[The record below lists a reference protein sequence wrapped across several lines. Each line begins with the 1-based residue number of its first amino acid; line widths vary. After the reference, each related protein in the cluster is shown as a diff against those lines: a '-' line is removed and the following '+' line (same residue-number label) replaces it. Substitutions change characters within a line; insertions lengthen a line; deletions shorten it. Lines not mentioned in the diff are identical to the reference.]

1 VSPKGGRV
9 ATPKAPRIE
18 TRCARKPGLDTRTL
32 RARYSTTFGAVL
44 LLTGC
49 TMYGEP
55 APPEPQGTLVV
66 FAAASL
72 AETFDQLEI
81 QFERLHPRLDVVMN
95 YGGSAAL
102 ATQIVEGAPADFFVS
117 ASEEAMEPI
126 IDAGLTAHPVDLAT
140 NSLMIAVPPGNPGDV
155 DGLRDLSRPEL
166 AIALCAV
173 EVPCGALAARVLDAA
188 GVVPSVDSYE
198 QDALA
203 VLTKVELDEVDAALV
218 YRTDVLAA
226 GDRVEGIEFPGAED
240 ATTLYQYAAPTSG
253 ANSTASSAMSMY
265 LQGEWVRQ
273 LLEEAGFGAPE

>member
-1 VSPKGGRV
+1 MRGAGAAAAAGGI
-9 ATPKAPRIE
+9 AT
-18 TRCARKPGLDTRTL
+18 
-32 RARYSTTFGAVL
+32 VL
-44 LLTGC
+44 LLAGC
-49 TMYGEP
+49 VSGSESP
-55 APPEPQGTLVV
+55 PPEPQGTLVV

-72 AETFDQLEI
+72 AGTFDQVETKV
-81 QFERLHPRLDVVMN
+81 ERLYPSLDVVMN

-102 ATQIVEGAPADFFVS
+102 ATQIVEGAPADVFVS
-117 ASEEAMEPI
+117 ASAEAMEPI
-126 IDAGLTAHPVDLAT
+126 VEAGLTAHPVDLAT

-173 EVPCGALAARVLDAA
+173 EVPCGALAARVLDNA

-198 QDALA
+198 QDVKAA
-203 VLTKVELDEVDAALV
+203 LTKVELDEVDAALV

-253 ANSTASSAMSMY
+253 ANHTAAAAFSMY
-265 LQGEWVRQ
+265 LRGEWMRD
-273 LLEEAGFGAPE
+273 LLTKAGFGAPE